1 MSATVTSAAPATHPW
16 NAPITCALIT
26 AALVMITWDSVAQIP
41 LMHDEW
47 AYWMQAQQFAALS
60 WSQPS
65 PRLPEF
71 FEQLYVLVSPV
82 YAAKYWPGHAMA
94 IAAGFAVGLP
104 WLLPLTLSAAS
115 GALVFMLARRVSGTL
130 AASLTFVLWVS
141 TFGNLRFRA
150 SYFSEITTS
159 FAWLLAWWALLEWRE
174 TRRMGWMVT
183 LALATGLGAITRP
196 ATMFV
201 FAIPVGLLVIADVW
215 RATGVQ
221 RATLARHL
229 AVGVACGTAVLT
241 ILPFWSARTTG
252 SARITPLAAYTQQ
265 YLPFDVPGYSVSDT
279 PPERTVPPEMERV
292 RGFLREIKVE
302 QATAPVWRTFAER
315 AGFLLRDAFAGWRL
329 PFVVAFAVGLAVGGQ
344 VAWFAFGSV
353 LLLVAGYVTQAHTR
367 DWTVYYLEAFPVVA
381 FVAALG
387 VRRILLSIRAQV
399 RQLPAADVMPKLV
412 YRLLTAAIIALLLSD
427 TYAATQ
433 TLSKVGARTV
443 AFRKAVARLGRT
455 PNVVFVR
462 YAERRN
468 MHLALVANEGDLGL
482 AQSWLVHDRGADNA
496 RLMALVPG
504 RTAYLYDEAS
514 GAFTEMQR

>member
-1 MSATVTSAAPATHPW
+1 MSATVASAAPAPHPW
-16 NAPITCALIT
+16 NAPITCALVT
-26 AALVMITWDSVAQIP
+26 AALVMITWDSVQQLP

-47 AYWMQAQQFAALS
+47 AYWMQAQQFAALT
-60 WSQPS
+60 WSQPA

-94 IAAGFAVGLP
+94 IAAGFMVGLP
-104 WLLPLTLSAAS
+104 WLLPLALSAAS
-115 GALVFMLARRVSGTL
+115 GALVFLLARRVSGALT
-130 AASLTFVLWVS
+130 ASLTFVLWVS

-174 TRRMGWMVT
+174 TRRAGWMVA

-201 FAIPVGLLVIADVW
+201 FAIPVGLLVLADVW
-215 RATGVQ
+215 RAIGEL
-221 RATLARHL
+221 RATLARQL
-229 AVGVACGTAVLT
+229 GIGLVCGTAVLA
-241 ILPFWSARTTG
+241 ILPLWSARTTG
-252 SARITPLAAYTQQ
+252 NARVTPLAAYTEQ
-265 YLPFDVPGYSVSDT
+265 YLPFDVPGYSVSDA

-292 RGFLREIKVE
+292 RAFLREIKME

-329 PFVVAFAVGLAVGGQ
+329 PFVLAFAVGLAVGGQ
-344 VAWFAFGSV
+344 VVWFAFGSV

-387 VRRILLSIRAQV
+387 VRRIGSRLRGGVGASRRAGA
-399 RQLPAADVMPKLV
+399 LPPFAL
-412 YRLLTAAIIALLLSD
+412 RLLGVGVVALLLGD
-427 TYAATQ
+427 TYSATQ
-433 TLSKVGARTV
+433 TLSKVGARTI
-443 AFRKAVARLGRT
+443 AFRNAVARLERT
-455 PNVVFVR
+455 PNIVFVR

-482 AQSWLVHDRGADNA
+482 AQSWIVHDRGADNA
-496 RLMALVPG
+496 RLLTLVPG
-504 RTAYLYDEAS
+504 RTAYLYDEVS